1 MRKILFSFLSVHPSP
16 GVGRLEKSP
25 SPHLFLSHKRFQFK
39 IKVQKIGQRG
49 REGFRGSESDRK
61 GEKDQ
66 HFYLK
71 GTVQKY
77 WIDLRVRPFDF

>member
-25 SPHLFLSHKRFQFK
+25 SPHLLSHKRFQFK
-39 IKVQKIGQRG
+39 IKFQKTGQRG
-49 REGFRGSESDRK
+49 REGFRGSESGRK

-66 HFYLK
+66 HFDLK
-71 GTVQKY
+71 GTVQKD
-77 WIDLRVRPFDF
+77 WIDLRVRASGF